1 MFKKKTSTISFYIL
15 FLIIFIFFIKF
26 STEKVLANS
35 YKVSDIEI
43 SEPYNIN
50 FSKEKVID
58 VAFRNAFE
66 ELIFTLLTSEYYYL
80 NKNVNLKLIKS
91 LIDSFSIVDEKF
103 IDKKYFANF
112 EVNFDKREVLNYLY
126 KNNIYASTPKKKN
139 LFLLPILVDTNQS
152 EISLLSEN
160 PFYLYWNKFDKKYHL
175 LSYVLPNEDLDDL
188 NVIKKNIYNLEDY
201 EFKEIINKYQ
211 LNDYIIVILFK
222 NQKSIRVLTRIKLNN
237 KFILLNENFLF
248 QNIEENN
255 IENII
260 NSLKTSYE
268 NNWKKINL
276 INTSIKLPITISIES
291 SKYLLIKKF
300 ENKIE
305 NMDLVYN
312 YYIDS
317 FSNNEIIY
325 KIVYNGTPNKFL
337 EEFETDNFN
346 VDFAN
351 NVWKINEN

>member
-1 MFKKKTSTISFYIL
+1 MFKNKINTLSFYIL
-15 FLIIFIFFIKF
+15 FLIIFIIFIKF

-43 SEPYNIN
+43 SEPYNLN

-58 VAFRNAFE
+58 IAFENAFE

-80 NKNVNLKLIKS
+80 NKDVNIKIIKS

-103 IDKKYFANF
+103 IDKKYIANF
-112 EVNFDKREVLNYLY
+112 DVNFNKREVLNYLY
-126 KNNIYASTPKKKN
+126 KNNIYASIPQKKK

-152 EISLLSEN
+152 NISLLSEN
-160 PFYLYWNKFDKKYHL
+160 PFYLNWNKFDKKYHL
-175 LSYVLPNEDLDDL
+175 LDYVLPNEDLDDL
-188 NVIKKNIYNLEDY
+188 NIIKNNINNLEDY
-201 EFKEIINKYQ
+201 EFKEIITKYQ
-211 LNDYIIVILFK
+211 LKDYVIVILFK
-222 NQKSIRVLTRIKLNN
+222 NEKSIRVLTRIKFNN
-237 KFILLNENFLF
+237 EFILLNENFSYKSI
-248 QNIEENN
+248 NDDIEL
-255 IENII
+255 II
-260 NSLKTSYE
+260 NSLKISYE
-268 NNWKKINL
+268 NSWKKINL
-276 INTSIKLPITISIES
+276 INTSIKLPITISLDS
-291 SKYLLIKKF
+291 SKFSLIKKF

-312 YYIDS
+312 YYIES

-337 EEFETDNFN
+337 EEFNPENIK
-346 VDFAN
+346 VDLTN

>member
-1 MFKKKTSTISFYIL
+1 MFKKKISTTSFYIL

-58 VAFRNAFE
+58 IAFRNAFE
-66 ELIFTLLTSEYYYL
+66 ELIFTLLTSENYYL
-80 NKNVNLKLIKS
+80 NKNVNMKLIKS

-112 EVNFDKREVLNYLY
+112 EVNFDKKAVLNYLY
-126 KNNIYASTPKKKN
+126 KNNIYASIPKKKK
-139 LFLLPILVDTNQS
+139 LFLLPILVNTNQS
-152 EISLLSEN
+152 EVSLLSEN

-175 LSYVLPNEDLDDL
+175 LDYVLPNEDLDDL
-188 NVIKKNIYNLEDY
+188 NIIKDNVYNLEEY

-222 NQKSIRVLTRIKLNN
+222 NKKNLRVLTRIKFNN
-237 KFILLNENFLF
+237 KFILLNESFETTNM
-248 QNIEENN
+248 EENK

-260 NSLKTSYE
+260 NNLKTSYE

-276 INTSIKLPITISIES
+276 VNTSIKLPITISIES
-291 SKYLLIKKF
+291 SKYSLIKKF

-337 EEFETDNFN
+337 EEFDSDNFN
-346 VDFAN
+346 VDLAN